1 MKRFFLIFLLSSA
14 HAVGASEILA
24 ANAPDTMEERVKPCI
39 VCHGPED
46 KKGRDA
52 YYPRIAGKPQG
63 YLFNQLRNF
72 RDGRRLYQPMAVL
85 LEGLPDQYLREMA
98 MYFASLKQAFPPP
111 EPMKAP
117 PAEIELA
124 RQLVTQGDPA
134 RNIPACVDCH
144 GKALMGTT
152 PFIPGLLGLPRI
164 YIMAQFG
171 NWQHGGLIRGQTPDC
186 MSEIAKKLTAN
197 EANIIAAWLAAQPVS
212 EALLKREGPAPKLS
226 DELARRCASIV
237 LHSGQ
242 PQSR

>member
-1 MKRFFLIFLLSSA
+1 
-14 HAVGASEILA
+14 
-24 ANAPDTMEERVKPCI
+24 
-39 VCHGPED
+39 
-46 KKGRDA
+46 
-52 YYPRIAGKPQG
+52 
-63 YLFNQLRNF
+63 
-72 RDGRRLYQPMAVL
+72 
-85 LEGLPDQYLREMA
+85 MA

-124 RQLVTQGDPA
+124 RKLVTQGDPA

-152 PFIPGLLGLPRI
+152 PFIPELLSLI

-197 EANIIAAWLAAQPVS
+197 EANIIAHGWP
-212 EALLKREGPAPKLS
+212 PN
-226 DELARRCASIV
+226 RCPR
-237 LHSGQ
+237 HY
-242 PQSR
+242 